1 MYKNSFILLTG
12 LNKLDMQ
19 AITKIKL
26 ISKIRKMKKIFHGI
40 KFQVFRNK
48 LQSNI

>member
-1 MYKNSFILLTG
+1 
-12 LNKLDMQ
+12 MQ
-19 AITKIKL
+19 AIIKIKL

-40 KFQVFRNK
+40 KSQVFQKK